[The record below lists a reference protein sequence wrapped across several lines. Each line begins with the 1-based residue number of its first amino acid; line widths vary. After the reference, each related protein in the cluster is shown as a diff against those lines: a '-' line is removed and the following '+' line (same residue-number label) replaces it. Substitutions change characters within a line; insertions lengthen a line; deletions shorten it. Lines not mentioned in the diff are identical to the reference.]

1 LSLTTGSISS
11 YYYISSTTS
20 TITPSSINSSY
31 SSSSNTVSVTN
42 VNASKYFYIIYLF
55 ELSLSN
61 FIQAKLIKILKKD
74 LDDDDDFK
82 K

>member
-1 LSLTTGSISS
+1 MSLTTGSISS